1 MRLVRSPSLPKSDQ
15 ALVRNI
21 MRKANRSPW
30 HATLVVAALVAA
42 TPAHAQAVTGPG
54 DIYPLYPA
62 GSLPPSD
69 APPETSDGGRV
80 RNVST
85 PTLTVFH
92 PKTAS
97 DDGAAIIIA
106 PGGGFEHLSFA
117 NEGTTVARRLAA
129 AGITAIVLKYRL
141 ALSPAERAGAPNSS
155 PAATRAMADGDAA
168 IKFVRA
174 HAQTLG
180 LSPHRIGFLGFSAG
194 AAIAMHLAVSPD
206 AAARPDFVAS
216 IYGVMPKGAV
226 VPAAAPPLFLAVAT
240 DDKLVGPAASLAIF
254 EAWHAAGHDVE
265 LHVFQ
270 AGGHGF
276 GMTAQ
281 NTTSDH
287 WIDDYLWWLRQRG
300 LIKSP
305 AIAP

>member
-1 MRLVRSPSLPKSDQ
+1 MRN
-15 ALVRNI
+15 AI
-21 MRKANRSPW
+21 RSPW
-30 HATLVVAALVAA
+30 HATLIMAALIAGS
-42 TPAHAQAVTGPG
+42 PAHAQAAAGAG

-69 APPETSDGGRV
+69 APPETSDRGRV

-92 PKTAS
+92 AKAAS
-97 DDGAAIIIA
+97 DDGTAIIIA

-117 NEGTTVARRLAA
+117 NEGTAVARRLAD

-141 ALSPAERAGAPNSS
+141 ALSPAERAGAPNAS

-168 IKFVRA
+168 IKYVRA
-174 HAQTLG
+174 HAQMLG
-180 LSPHRIGFLGFSAG
+180 VSPQRIGFLGFSAG
-194 AAIAMHLAVSPD
+194 AVIAMHLALSPD
-206 AAARPDFVAS
+206 PAVRPDFAAS
-216 IYGVMPKGAV
+216 IYGMMPKDAV
-226 VPAAAPPLFLAVAT
+226 VPAAAPPLFLAVAA
-240 DDKLVGPAASLAIF
+240 DDKLVGPAPSLAIF
-254 EAWHAAGHDVE
+254 DAWHAAGHDVE

-287 WIDDYLWWLRQRG
+287 WIDDYLWWLQQRG
-300 LIKSP
+300 LIKAALISH
-305 AIAP
+305 